1 MFLFDPTYLC
11 FMAPAFL
18 LMVITSIYVKSA
30 YNKWSKVPARSRMTG
45 YEAAQRLIARAGLY
59 GIQIE
64 GVAGNLTDNYDPRT
78 KILHLSQDV
87 SGNASV
93 ASLAV
98 AAHELGH
105 AQQDAQGYFPLRFR
119 SALVPMVNIGSYL
132 GWILI
137 IVGLLLSYAG
147 MAFGVN
153 LAWLGVLVF
162 AGGAVFALATLPV
175 ELNASA
181 RARVLLA
188 ETGIISGEDEKRGVG
203 TVLNAAALTYVA
215 ALVTSMLQ
223 LLYYVMLVGG
233 LGRRRR

>member
-1 MFLFDPTYLC
+1 MFFFDPTYLLC
-11 FMAPAFL
+11 MAPAFL

-45 YEAAQRLIARAGLY
+45 YEAVQRLIARAGLY
-59 GIQIE
+59 GIQIQP
-64 GVAGNLTDNYDPRT
+64 VRGNLTDNYDPRT

-87 SGNASV
+87 AGNASV

-105 AQQDAQGYFPLRFR
+105 AQQDAEGYFPLRFR

-137 IVGLLLSYAG
+137 IIGLFLSYAG
-147 MAFGVN
+147 SALGVN
-153 LAWLGVLVF
+153 LAWLGVAIF

-188 ETGIISGEDEKRGVG
+188 ETGIISGPDEQRGVG

-215 ALVTSMLQ
+215 ALVTAVLQ

-233 LGRRRR
+233 LGRRRS

>member
-1 MFLFDPTYLC
+1 MFFDPTYLLC
-11 FMAPAFL
+11 VAAPTFL
-18 LMVITSIYVKSA
+18 LMIITSIYVRSA
-30 YNKWSKVPARSRMTG
+30 YRKWSQVAARSQLTG

-59 GIQIE
+59 GIQIQ

-78 KILHLSQDV
+78 KVLHLSQDV
-87 SGNASV
+87 AGTASV

-105 AQQDAQGYFPLRFR
+105 AQQDAEGYFPLRFR

-137 IVGLLLSYAG
+137 IIGLFLSYAG
-147 MAFGVN
+147 MALGVN
-153 LAWLGVLVF
+153 LAWLGVAIF

-181 RARVLLA
+181 RARVLLS
-188 ETGIISGEDEKRGVG
+188 ETGIISGPDEQRGVSN
-203 TVLNAAALTYVA
+203 VLNAAALTYVA
-215 ALVTSMLQ
+215 GLVTAMLQ

>member
-1 MFLFDPTYLC
+1 MFFDPTYLLC
-11 FMAPAFL
+11 VAVPTIL
-18 LMVITSIYVKSA
+18 LMTITSIYVKSA
-30 YNKWSKVPARSRMTG
+30 YKKWSQIPASSRMTG
-45 YEAAQRLIARAGLY
+45 YDAAQRLIARAGVY
-59 GIQIE
+59 GIQIQ

-87 SGNASV
+87 SGTASV

-98 AAHELGH
+98 AAHEIGH
-105 AQQDAQGYFPLRFR
+105 AQQDAQGYLPLRFR
-119 SALVPMVNIGSYL
+119 AALVPMVNIGSYL

-137 IVGLLLSYAG
+137 IGGMFLSYAG
-147 MAFGVN
+147 WALGVN
-153 LAWLGVLVF
+153 LAWLGVAFF

-188 ETGIISGEDEKRGVG
+188 ESGIISGPDEQRGVSN
-203 TVLNAAALTYVA
+203 VLNAAALTYVA
-215 ALVTSMLQ
+215 ALITAMLQ

-233 LGRRRR
+233 FGRRRR

>member
-1 MFLFDPTYLC
+1 MFFDPTYLFC
-11 FMAPAFL
+11 VAAPTFL
-18 LMVITSIYVKSA
+18 LMLITSLYVKSA
-30 YNKWSKVPARSRMTG
+30 YRKWSQVPARSRLTG
-45 YEAAQRLIARAGLY
+45 YDAAQRLIARAGLY
-59 GIQIE
+59 GIQIQ
-64 GVAGNLTDNYDPRT
+64 GVAGSLTDNYDPRT

-87 SGNASV
+87 AGTASV

-105 AQQDAQGYFPLRFR
+105 AQQDAQGYFPLRLR
-119 SALVPMVNIGSYL
+119 AALVPMVNIGSYL

-137 IVGLLLSYAG
+137 IIGLLLSYAG

-153 LAWLGVLVF
+153 LAWLGVAVF

-181 RARVLLA
+181 RARILLS
-188 ETGIISGEDEKRGVG
+188 ESGIISGPDEQRGVSN
-203 TVLNAAALTYVA
+203 VLNAAALTYVA
-215 ALVTSMLQ
+215 ALVTAVLQ

>member
-1 MFLFDPTYLC
+1 MFLFDPTYLIL
-11 FMAPAFL
+11 MIPAFL
-18 LMVITSIYVKSA
+18 LMTITSIYVRSA
-30 YNKWSKVPARSRMTG
+30 YKKWSQVQARSRLTG
-45 YEAAQRLIARAGLY
+45 YEAAQRLIARAGVY
-59 GIQIE
+59 GVQIE
-64 GVAGNLTDNYDPRT
+64 GVRGSLTDNYDPRT
-78 KILHLSQDV
+78 KVLHLSQDV
-87 SGNASV
+87 SGTASV

-98 AAHELGH
+98 AAHEIGH
-105 AQQDAQGYFPLRFR
+105 AQQDAEGYFPLRFR

-137 IVGLLLSYAG
+137 IIGLFLSYAG

-153 LAWLGVLVF
+153 LAWLGVAVF

-181 RARVLLA
+181 RARVLLS
-188 ETGIISGEDEKRGVG
+188 ETGIISGPDEQRGVSN
-203 TVLNAAALTYVA
+203 VLNAAALTYVA
-215 ALVTSMLQ
+215 ALVTAMLQ

>member
-1 MFLFDPTYLC
+1 MFFDPTYLI
-11 FMAPAFL
+11 FVMLPTFL
-18 LMVITSIYVKSA
+18 LMTITSWYVNAA
-30 YNKWSKVPARSRMTG
+30 YKRWSNVPAGSGLTG
-45 YEAAQRLIARAGLY
+45 YQAAQRLIAAGGLY
-59 GIQIE
+59 GVQVE
-64 GVAGNLTDNYDPRT
+64 GVSGKLTDNYDPRT
-78 KILHLSQDV
+78 KILHLSQSV
-87 SGNASV
+87 AQNPSV

-105 AQQDAQGYFPLRFR
+105 AQQDADGYFPMRFR

-137 IVGLLLSYAG
+137 MLGLFLSYAG

-153 LAWLGVLVF
+153 LAWLGVAVF

-175 ELNASA
+175 EFNASA
-181 RARVLLA
+181 RARKLLSD
-188 ETGIISGEDEKRGVG
+188 TGLITGQEEERGVR

-215 ALVTSMLQ
+215 ALITAVMQ
-223 LLYYVMLVGG
+223 LLYYAMLVFG

>member
-1 MFLFDPTYLC
+1 MI
-11 FMAPAFL
+11 PAFL
-18 LMVITSIYVKSA
+18 LMTITSIYVRSA
-30 YNKWSKVPARSRMTG
+30 YRKWSQVPARSRLTG
-45 YEAAQRLIARAGLY
+45 HEAAQRLIARAGVY
-59 GIQIE
+59 GVQIE
-64 GVAGNLTDNYDPRT
+64 GVRGSLTDNYDPRT

-87 SGNASV
+87 AGTASV

-98 AAHELGH
+98 AAHEIGH
-105 AQQDAQGYFPLRFR
+105 AQQDAEGYFPLRFR

-137 IVGLLLSYAG
+137 IIGLFLSYAG

-153 LAWLGVLVF
+153 LAWLGVAVF

-181 RARVLLA
+181 RARVLLS
-188 ETGIISGEDEKRGVG
+188 ETGIISGPDEQRGVSN
-203 TVLNAAALTYVA
+203 VLNAAALTYVA
-215 ALVTSMLQ
+215 ALVTAMLQ

>member
-1 MFLFDPTYLC
+1 MFFFDPTYLI
-11 FMAPAFL
+11 FMVPAFV
-18 LMVITSIYVKSA
+18 LMTITSIYVRSA
-30 YNKWSKVPARSRMTG
+30 YKKWSQVQARSRLTG
-45 YEAAQRLIARAGLY
+45 LEAAQRLIARAGVY

-64 GVAGNLTDNYDPRT
+64 GVRGNLTDNYDPRT

-87 SGNASV
+87 SGTASV

-98 AAHELGH
+98 AAHEIGH

-119 SALVPMVNIGSYL
+119 AALVPMVNIGSYL

-137 IVGLLLSYAG
+137 IIGLFLSYAG
-147 MAFGVN
+147 NALGVN
-153 LAWLGVLVF
+153 VAWLGVAVF

-188 ETGIISGEDEKRGVG
+188 ETGIISGPDEQRGVS

-215 ALVTSMLQ
+215 ALITSVLQ

>member
-1 MFLFDPTYLC
+1 MFFDPTYLLC
-11 FMAPAFL
+11 VAVPTFL
-18 LMVITSIYVKSA
+18 LMAITSIYVKSA
-30 YNKWSKVPARSRMTG
+30 YKKWSQIPARSRLTG
-45 YEAAQRLIARAGLY
+45 YDAAQRLIARAGVM
-59 GIQIE
+59 GIQIQ
-64 GVAGNLTDNYDPRT
+64 GVAGSLTDNYDPRT

-87 SGNASV
+87 AGTASV

-98 AAHELGH
+98 AAHEIGH

-119 SALVPMVNIGSYL
+119 AALVPMVNIGSYL

-137 IVGLLLSYAG
+137 IIGMFLSYAG

-153 LAWLGVLVF
+153 LAWLGVAIF

-181 RARVLLA
+181 RARVLLS
-188 ETGIISGEDEKRGVG
+188 ESGIISGPDEQRGVSS
-203 TVLNAAALTYVA
+203 VLNAAALTYVA
-215 ALVTSMLQ
+215 ALVTAVLQ
-223 LLYYVMLVGG
+223 LLYYVMLISG

>member
-1 MFLFDPTYLC
+1 MFFDPTYLLC
-11 FMAPAFL
+11 MAPAFL

-30 YNKWSKVPARSRMTG
+30 YNKWSQVPGRSGLTG
-45 YEAAQRLIARAGLY
+45 YDAAQRLIARAGLY

-78 KILHLSQDV
+78 KVLHLSQGV
-87 SGNASV
+87 AGTASV

-105 AQQDAQGYFPLRFR
+105 AQQDAQGYLPLRFR
-119 SALVPMVNIGSYL
+119 AALVPMVSIGSNL

-137 IVGLLLSYAG
+137 IGGLLLNSIGWAI
-147 MAFGVN
+147 GVN
-153 LAWLGVLVF
+153 LAWLGVAIF

-181 RARVLLA
+181 RARTMLA
-188 ETGIISGEDEKRGVG
+188 ETGIVSGADEQRGVSN
-203 TVLNAAALTYVA
+203 VLNAAALTYVA
-215 ALVTSMLQ
+215 ALVSSVLQ
-223 LLYYVMLVGG
+223 LLYYVTLVGG
-233 LGRRRR
+233 MGRRQN

>member
-1 MFLFDPTYLC
+1 MFFDPTYLLC
-11 FMAPAFL
+11 VMAPTFL
-18 LMVITSIYVKSA
+18 LMMITSIYVKSA
-30 YNKWSKVPARSRMTG
+30 YRKWSQIPARSRLTG

-59 GIQIE
+59 GIQIQ

-87 SGNASV
+87 AGQASV

-105 AQQDAQGYFPLRFR
+105 AQQDAQGYVPLRFR
-119 SALVPMVNIGSYL
+119 AALVPMVNIGSYL

-137 IVGLLLSYAG
+137 IGGLLLNSIG
-147 MAFGVN
+147 MAFGIN
-153 LAWLGVLVF
+153 LAWLGVAFF

-181 RARVLLA
+181 RARVLLS
-188 ETGIISGEDEKRGVG
+188 ESGIISGPDEQRGVSN
-203 TVLNAAALTYVA
+203 VLNAAALTYVA
-215 ALVTSMLQ
+215 ALVTAVLQ

-233 LGRRRR
+233 RRRN

>member
-1 MFLFDPTYLC
+1 MFFDPTYLIL
-11 FMAPAFL
+11 MIPAFL
-18 LMVITSIYVKSA
+18 LMTITSIYVRSA
-30 YNKWSKVPARSRMTG
+30 FRKWSQVQARSRLTG
-45 YEAAQRLIARAGLY
+45 YEAAQRLIARAGVY

-64 GVAGNLTDNYDPRT
+64 GVSGSLTDNYDPRT

-87 SGNASV
+87 AGTASV

-98 AAHELGH
+98 AAHEIGH
-105 AQQDAQGYFPLRFR
+105 AQQDAEGYIPLRFR

-137 IVGLLLSYAG
+137 IIGLFMSYAG

-153 LAWLGVLVF
+153 LAWLGVAVF

-181 RARVLLA
+181 RARVLLS
-188 ETGIISGEDEKRGVG
+188 ETGIISGPDEQRGVS

-215 ALVTSMLQ
+215 ALVTAMLQ

>member
-1 MFLFDPTYLC
+1 MIFDPTYLLC
-11 FMAPAFL
+11 VAAPTFL
-18 LMVITSIYVKSA
+18 LMMITSIYVKSA
-30 YNKWSKVPARSRMTG
+30 YRKWSQIPARSRLTG
-45 YEAAQRLIARAGLY
+45 YEAAQRLIARAGVS
-59 GIQIE
+59 GIQIQ

-87 SGNASV
+87 AGQASV
-93 ASLAV
+93 GSLAV
-98 AAHELGH
+98 AAHEIGH

-119 SALVPMVNIGSYL
+119 AALVPMVNIGSYL

-137 IVGLLLSYAG
+137 IGGLLLNSIG
-147 MAFGVN
+147 MAFGIN
-153 LAWLGVLVF
+153 LAWLGVAVF

-181 RARVLLA
+181 RARVLLS
-188 ETGIISGEDEKRGVG
+188 ESGIISGPDEQRGVS

-215 ALVTSMLQ
+215 ALVTAVLQ

-233 LGRRRR
+233 RRRN

>member
-1 MFLFDPTYLC
+1 MFLFDPTYLI
-11 FMAPAFL
+11 FMIPAFL
-18 LMVITSIYVKSA
+18 LMTITSIYVKSA
-30 YNKWSKVPARSRMTG
+30 FRKWSQVQARSRLTG
-45 YEAAQRLIARAGLY
+45 YEAAQRLIARAGVY

-64 GVAGNLTDNYDPRT
+64 GVRGSLTDNYDPRT

-87 SGNASV
+87 AGTASV

-98 AAHELGH
+98 AAHEIGH
-105 AQQDAQGYFPLRFR
+105 AQQDAEGYLPLRFR

-137 IVGLLLSYAG
+137 IIGLFMSYAG

-153 LAWLGVLVF
+153 LAWLGVAVF

-181 RARVLLA
+181 RARVLLS
-188 ETGIISGEDEKRGVG
+188 ETGIISGPDEQRGVSN
-203 TVLNAAALTYVA
+203 VLNAAALTYVA
-215 ALVTSMLQ
+215 ALVTAMLQ

>member
-1 MFLFDPTYLC
+1 MFFDPTYLLC
-11 FMAPAFL
+11 VAAPAFL
-18 LMVITSIYVKSA
+18 LMIITSIYVKSA
-30 YNKWSKVPARSRMTG
+30 YKKWSQVPASSRLTG

-59 GIQIE
+59 GIQIQ

-87 SGNASV
+87 AGTASV

-98 AAHELGH
+98 AAHEIGH

-119 SALVPMVNIGSYL
+119 AALVPMVNIGSYL

-137 IVGLLLSYAG
+137 IVGLFLSYAG

-153 LAWLGVLVF
+153 LAWLGVAVF

-181 RARVLLA
+181 RARVLLS
-188 ETGIISGEDEKRGVG
+188 ESGIISGPDEQRGVSN
-203 TVLNAAALTYVA
+203 VLNAAALTYVA
-215 ALVTSMLQ
+215 ALVTAVLQ

>member
-1 MFLFDPTYLC
+1 MFFNPIYLL

-18 LMVITSIYVKSA
+18 LMAIATFYVKSA
-30 YNKWSKVPARSRMTG
+30 YKKWSQVPARSRLTG
-45 YEAAQRLIARAGLY
+45 YDAAQRLIARAGLY
-59 GIQIE
+59 GIQIQ

-87 SGNASV
+87 AGTASV

-119 SALVPMVNIGSYL
+119 AALVPMVNIGSYL

-137 IVGLLLSYAG
+137 ILGMFLSYAG
-147 MAFGVN
+147 MALGVN
-153 LAWLGVLVF
+153 LAWLGVAIF

-181 RARVLLA
+181 RARVLLS
-188 ETGIISGEDEKRGVG
+188 ETGIISGPDEQRGVSS
-203 TVLNAAALTYVA
+203 VLNAAALTYVA
-215 ALVTSMLQ
+215 ALVTAVLQ

-233 LGRRRR
+233 LGRRRN

>member
-1 MFLFDPTYLC
+1 MLFNPYYLC

-18 LMVITSIYVKSA
+18 LMLFTSWYVKSA
-30 YNKWSKVPARSRMTG
+30 YQKWSRVPARSGMTG
-45 YEAAQRLIARAGLY
+45 YQAAQRLITAGGLF
-59 GIQIE
+59 GVQVE
-64 GVAGNLTDNYDPRT
+64 GVGGNLTDNYDPRT
-78 KILHLSQDV
+78 KVLHLSQTVAQV
-87 SGNASV
+87 SSV

-105 AQQDAQGYFPLRFR
+105 AQQDAEGYFPLRFR
-119 SALVPMVNIGSYL
+119 AALVPMVNIGSYL

-137 IVGLLLSYAG
+137 MAGLFLSYIG
-147 MAFGVN
+147 STFGVD
-153 LAWLGVLVF
+153 LAWLGVAIF

-181 RARVLLA
+181 RARRLLH
-188 ETGIISGEDEKRGVG
+188 ETGLISGPDEERGVG
-203 TVLNAAALTYVA
+203 AVLNAAALTYVA
-215 ALVTSMLQ
+215 ALVTAVLQ

>member
-1 MFLFDPTYLC
+1 MFFFDPTYLIL
-11 FMAPAFL
+11 MIPAFL
-18 LMVITSIYVKSA
+18 LMTITTIYVKSA
-30 YNKWSKVPARSRMTG
+30 FRKWSQVPAHSGLTG
-45 YEAAQRLIARAGLY
+45 YEAAQRLIARAGVY
-59 GIQIE
+59 GVQIE
-64 GVAGNLTDNYDPRT
+64 GVRGNLTDNYDPRT

-87 SGNASV
+87 SGTASV

-98 AAHELGH
+98 AAHEIGH

-137 IVGLLLSYAG
+137 IIGLFMSYAG
-147 MAFGVN
+147 MALGVN
-153 LAWLGVLVF
+153 LAWLGVAIF

-181 RARVLLA
+181 RARVLLS
-188 ETGIISGEDEKRGVG
+188 ETGIISGPDEQRGVSN
-203 TVLNAAALTYVA
+203 VLNAAALTYVA
-215 ALVTSMLQ
+215 ALVTAMLQ
-223 LLYYVMLVGG
+223 LLYYVMLVSG

>member
-1 MFLFDPTYLC
+1 MFFDPTYLLC
-11 FMAPAFL
+11 VAGPAFL
-18 LMVITSIYVKSA
+18 LMAITSMYVKSA
-30 YNKWSKVPARSRMTG
+30 YRKWSQIPARSRLTG

-64 GVAGNLTDNYDPRT
+64 GVRGNLTDNYDPRT

-87 SGNASV
+87 AGTASV

-105 AQQDAQGYFPLRFR
+105 AQQDAEGYFPLRFR
-119 SALVPMVNIGSYL
+119 SALVPVVNIGSTL

-137 IVGLLLSYAG
+137 ILGLFLSYAG
-147 MAFGVN
+147 MTFGVN
-153 LAWLGVLVF
+153 LAWLGVAIF

-181 RARVLLA
+181 RARVLLS
-188 ETGIISGEDEKRGVG
+188 ESGIISGPDEQRGVSN
-203 TVLNAAALTYVA
+203 VLNAAALTYVA
-215 ALVTSMLQ
+215 ALVTAVMQ